1 VGLCG
6 GYNLVHGPAEPS
18 AHYDWDLL
26 SRQTQITYGDG
37 TTDSYSQY
45 DADDN
50 LLTLTQTFAGSGS
63 GVTFSYGWYSNH
75 QRQSTSVSNNAFQYV
90 PSAPMTISYDPA
102 DADNGYTGSSS
113 TPSGLSVA
121 YTYDG
126 NQNLCISAHGKMHGP
141 FAPPPQQRQKRR
153 RWGPRL
159 VQDDIRKRREVLV
172 LYLERPAT

>member
-1 VGLCG
+1 M
-6 GYNLVHGPAEPS
+6 
-18 AHYDWDLL
+18 L

-50 LLTLTQTFAGSGS
+50 LLTLTQTFAGAGNS
-63 GVTFSYGWYSNH
+63 VTFSYGWYSNH

-90 PSAPMTISYDPA
+90 PSAPTAISYDPA

-113 TPSGLSVA
+113 TPSGPSTA

-126 NQNLCISAHGKMHGP
+126 NQNLTFDGNNTLTYDVENRLIQAGCP
-141 FAPPPQQRQKRR
+141 RVPRR
-153 RWGPRL
+153 
-159 VQDDIRKRREVLV
+159 VVRR
-172 LYLERPAT
+172 